1 MELKDTLKQI
11 REKNGLT
18 KRELCEKT
26 GISERAYLTYEFGER
41 EPKISVIQKLADF
54 YGVPTDYL
62 LGREPAPDDPIEM
75 LSRELNLNLYEKAIV
90 TAYLAMDTKSRTDLV
105 KMVQTVADAVQSG
118 TESKYTYTIQVA
130 ARGDAAKS
138 RQEQGEDVT
147 VSTTLG
153 AVEDQMEE
161 TAKAKEEAS
170 S

>member
-54 YGVPTDYL
+54 YGVTTDYL

-105 KMVQTVADAVQSG
+105 KMVQTVADAVQNG

-138 RQEQGEDVT
+138 RKPVRQ
-147 VSTTLG
+147 
-153 AVEDQMEE
+153 
-161 TAKAKEEAS
+161 S
-170 S
+170 SHRRHLTG

>member
-1 MELKDTLKQI
+1 MLKDTMKAL
-11 REKNGLT
+11 RESKKLT
-18 KRELCEKT
+18 KKQVADAICVT
-26 GISERAYLTYEFGER
+26 ERAYITYEYGQR
-41 EPKISVIQKLADF
+41 DVSTDTLQKLADF
-54 YGVPTDYL
+54 YGVTTDYL
-62 LGREPAPDDPIEM
+62 LGREPAPDDPVEM

-118 TESKYTYTIQVA
+118 AESKYTYTIQVA

>member
-1 MELKDTLKQI
+1 MLKDTMKAL
-11 REKNGLT
+11 RESKKLT
-18 KRELCEKT
+18 KKQVADAICVT
-26 GISERAYLTYEFGER
+26 ERAYITYEYGQR
-41 EPKISVIQKLADF
+41 DVSTDTLQKLADF
-54 YGVPTDYL
+54 YGVTTDYL
-62 LGREPAPDDPIEM
+62 LGREPAPDDPIET

>member
-1 MELKDTLKQI
+1 MLKDTMKAL
-11 REKNGLT
+11 RESKKLT
-18 KRELCEKT
+18 KKQVADAICVT
-26 GISERAYLTYEFGER
+26 ERAYITYEYGQR
-41 EPKISVIQKLADF
+41 DVSTDTLQKLADF
-54 YGVPTDYL
+54 YGVTTDYL

-118 TESKYTYTIQVA
+118 AESKYTYTIQVA

>member
-1 MELKDTLKQI
+1 MLKDTMKAL
-11 REKNGLT
+11 RESKKLT
-18 KRELCEKT
+18 KKQVADAICVT
-26 GISERAYLTYEFGER
+26 ERAYITYEYGQR
-41 EPKISVIQKLADF
+41 DVSTDTLQKLADF
-54 YGVPTDYL
+54 YGVTTDYL
-62 LGREPAPDDPIEM
+62 LGREPAPDDPVEM

-118 TESKYTYTIQVA
+118 AESKYTYTIQVA

-161 TAKAKEEAS
+161 TAKEKEEAS